1 MAKLALKIQ
10 AEIENITLVLS
21 ELRKF
26 ANKTPK
32 SVLEIAG
39 TGTFLHNF
47 YTGIENIIKQILS
60 DQQIPIPTSATW
72 HKDLLDLAQTQ
83 KIISMKTREQLG
95 KFLVFR
101 HFFVHAYGFML
112 EEKELE
118 PLIALAPGIFTQFKQ
133 EIQKYSGGG
142 IK

>member
-1 MAKLALKIQ
+1 MAKLSLKIQ

-60 DQQIPIPTSATW
+60 DQQVPIPTSATW

-133 EIQKYSGGG
+133 EIQKYLGGR